1 MRRRFVPA
9 AGVRPQPVR
18 GCWTICL
25 VLGRSQTRAR
35 GISREASR
43 AGLGLV
49 FPKLPS
55 RPRLSPAPPCLCEVA
70 SLCTSQRPLPPAQR
84 PVFGARRAHS
94 SGYLS
99 LSSAPAMSPW
109 KQADKLIPAQVRCQ
123 KALIY
128 CSLLYL
134 LPSLK
139 FAEGRRSGAL
149 FPSPAGRASPH
160 TPPTPRRTGP
170 TALRNAVVRASSAAF
185 WSGSDARARHRAK
198 RRGPGLEARPFPGAG
213 HG

>member
-1 MRRRFVPA
+1 M
-9 AGVRPQPVR
+9 
-18 GCWTICL
+18 
-25 VLGRSQTRAR
+25 
-35 GISREASR
+35 
-43 AGLGLV
+43 

-55 RPRLSPAPPCLCEVA
+55 RPRLSPAPLCLCEVA
-70 SLCTSQRPLPPAQR
+70 SLRTSQRPLPPAQR

-149 FPSPAGRASPH
+149 FPSPAGRASPTH
-160 TPPTPRRTGP
+160 PQPRAVLGPPLSETQSSEPL
-170 TALRNAVVRASSAAF
+170 LRP
-185 WSGSDARARHRAK
+185 SGLAPMPE
-198 RRGPGLEARPFPGAG
+198 PGTEPNGEAQA
-213 HG
+213 